1 MVFVELKK
9 RICKFATKLA
19 VSIEHNVNV
28 KGNSGNYALFSA
40 VLLLTVHLFVPFIPV
55 LCRLLTTHTHTHTL
69 IRHLFSRPHSITSG
83 NDEYETSHP
92 L

>member
-55 LCRLLTTHTHTHTL
+55 LCRLLTTHTHTHSDKTFVFQATFYH
-69 IRHLFSRPHSITSG
+69 IRQR
-83 NDEYETSHP
+83 
-92 L
+92 